1 MEIVSS
7 VKDFQFLLSEKR
19 NSGKEIGFVPTMGA
33 LHEGHTSLIDTSVK
47 QKKSTAVS
55 IFINPLQFSA
65 EEDLDNYPSSLEK
78 DEEICINHKVDILF
92 CPTQKEIYPN
102 GPPEPEDIGEIG
114 TILEG
119 KSRPSHF
126 PGVAT
131 VVARLFEIVGKSCA
145 YFGEKD
151 FQQVKVVNDLVKRR
165 QFPVEIVA
173 CPTIRQVDGL
183 ALSSRNAY
191 LTQDQLT
198 DASVLYRALTVGA
211 ESILNGEKNSENLKK
226 LISDVVKSE
235 SKGDLDYVG
244 IVDSETFTP
253 LNLLNDLGEQVRILI
268 ACKFGNARLID
279 NIGVVVPET

>member
-7 VKDFQFLLSEKR
+7 VKDFQFLLSEGR

-78 DEEICINHKVDILF
+78 DEDICVNHKVDFLF

-151 FQQVKVVNDLVKRR
+151 FKQVKVVNDLVKRR
-165 QFPVEIVA
+165 QFPVEIVT

-183 ALSSRNAY
+183 AL
-191 LTQDQLT
+191 
-198 DASVLYRALTVGA
+198 
-211 ESILNGEKNSENLKK
+211 
-226 LISDVVKSE
+226 
-235 SKGDLDYVG
+235 
-244 IVDSETFTP
+244 
-253 LNLLNDLGEQVRILI
+253 
-268 ACKFGNARLID
+268 
-279 NIGVVVPET
+279 

>member
-1 MEIVSS
+1 M
-7 VKDFQFLLSEKR
+7 
-19 NSGKEIGFVPTMGA
+19 
-33 LHEGHTSLIDTSVK
+33 
-47 QKKSTAVS
+47 
-55 IFINPLQFSA
+55 
-65 EEDLDNYPSSLEK
+65 
-78 DEEICINHKVDILF
+78 
-92 CPTQKEIYPN
+92 
-102 GPPEPEDIGEIG
+102 
-114 TILEG
+114 
-119 KSRPSHF
+119 
-126 PGVAT
+126 
-131 VVARLFEIVGKSCA
+131 
-145 YFGEKD
+145 
-151 FQQVKVVNDLVKRR
+151 KRR

>member
-7 VKDFQFLLSEKR
+7 VKDFQLLLSEGR

-33 LHEGHTSLIDTSVK
+33 LHKGQTSLIDTSVK

-78 DEEICINHKVDILF
+78 DEDICVNHKVDFLF

-102 GPPEPEDIGEIG
+102 GPPEPEEIGEIG

-131 VVARLFEIVGKSCA
+131 VVARLFEVVGKSCA